1 MKYFVVYKVEKS
13 VNIFETNNAIITRF
27 ESITTEDDILEIECF
42 IADNYESCCNSD
54 ITLISY
60 KLMSKDD
67 SAIYLSYD
75 EYQLLYGLLLDK
87 INNLQSLIKNKF
99 YSTDLTNLLSDS
111 RIVSSLENEMKITKS
126 VFEKVQNTRN

>member
-1 MKYFVVYKVEKS
+1 MEYFVVYKVEKS

-67 SAIYLSYD
+67 L
-75 EYQLLYGLLLDK
+75 
-87 INNLQSLIKNKF
+87 SLIH
-99 YSTDLTNLLSDS
+99 
-111 RIVSSLENEMKITKS
+111 I
-126 VFEKVQNTRN
+126 

>member
-1 MKYFVVYKVEKS
+1 MQYFCVYKVEKS
-13 VNIFETNNAIITRF
+13 INIFETNNAIITRF

-99 YSTDLTNLLSDS
+99 YSTELTNLLSDS

>member
-1 MKYFVVYKVEKS
+1 MEYFVVYKVEKS

-99 YSTDLTNLLSDS
+99 YSTELTNLLSDS